1 MEVLI
6 EKFGIGGAWI
16 IGTLMFFLRYLL
28 FAGAAFGICYVIW
41 KQQFAQRKIQTRFPK
56 IQRIWHEV
64 EHSFITATV
73 FMLVV
78 MGIYFLKKAGFTQIY
93 LDIAD
98 YGWSYLV
105 FSFFLLT
112 ILHDTY
118 FYWAHRLMHHPK
130 LFRYFHKVHH
140 ISNNPTPW
148 ASFSFHPLES
158 LVEIAIVPLVV
169 LIIPFHP
176 IALIAFGTW
185 SILFN
190 VLGHLGY
197 ELFPKGFVQH
207 KIWKWINTSTHHNL
221 HHARS
226 NCNYGLYY
234 NFWDRWMGT
243 NAPDYEQQFEQV
255 VNAKNRSTKHVKD
268 NHSIMT

>member
-93 LDIAD
+93 LDIVD